1 MDDEPHTREDAD
13 LLRAAV
19 ADPAAFARFYR
30 RHVRG
35 VIAFFHRRT
44 GDAETAADL
53 TAETFAAALEGCHRY
68 DPARGAPAAWLYG
81 IAHRQLATMQR
92 HGGVER
98 RARRRLGMARIALT
112 DEMLERV
119 EAIADAERVDVEV
132 TVAMAALPGDQRAA
146 VRARVLDDRSYEEIA
161 AAQRISPPAAR
172 QRVSRGLAALRAH
185 LKGNVT

>member
-1 MDDEPHTREDAD
+1 MGHDGERLDEAD

-19 ADPAAFARFYR
+19 DDPAAFARFYR
-30 RHVRG
+30 GHVDG

-68 DPARGAPAAWLYG
+68 VPERGAPAAWLYG
-81 IAHRQLATMQR
+81 IAHRQLATLHR
-92 HGGVER
+92 HGKVER
-98 RARRRLGMARIALT
+98 RARRRLGMARIELT
-112 DEMLERV
+112 DTMLERV

-132 TVAMAALPGDQRAA
+132 ALGTLPDAQRDA
-146 VRARVLDDRSYEEIA
+146 VRARVVEECSYDEIA
-161 AAQRISPPAAR
+161 RAQSISAPAAR

-185 LKGNVT
+185 LRNAP

>member
-1 MDDEPHTREDAD
+1 MEHESESREDAA

-19 ADPAAFARFYR
+19 DDPAAFARFYR

-53 TAETFAAALEGCHRY
+53 TGETFAAALEGCHRY
-68 DPARGAPAAWLYG
+68 APERGAPAAWLYG
-81 IAHRQLATMQR
+81 IAHRQLAMLQR

-98 RARRRLGMARIALT
+98 RARRRLGMARIELT
-112 DEMLERV
+112 DAMLERV
-119 EAIADAERVDVEV
+119 EAIADAERVDVD
-132 TVAMAALPGDQRAA
+132 VALGALPGDQRDA

-161 AAQRISPPAAR
+161 DDQRFSPPAAR

-185 LKGNVT
+185 LKGIAP

>member
-1 MDDEPHTREDAD
+1 VEHDGDTRDDAA

-19 ADPAAFARFYR
+19 GDPAAFARFYR

-68 DPARGAPAAWLYG
+68 APDRGAPAAWLYG
-81 IAHRQLATMQR
+81 IAHRQLATLQR
-92 HGGVER
+92 SGGVER
-98 RARRRLGMARIALT
+98 RARRRLGMARIDLT

-119 EAIADAERVDVEV
+119 EAIADAERVDVA
-132 TVAMAALPGDQRAA
+132 VAMRLLPGDQRDA
-146 VRARVLDDRSYEEIA
+146 VRARVLHDRSYAEIA
-161 AAQRISPPAAR
+161 AAQRISAPAAR

-185 LKGNVT
+185 LKGIAP